1 MDFKKLLKKKKKKK
15 AKPIFFYRLDKIA
28 QPDYLIQPNSL
39 STSLVGVEL
48 DFRVSWVVC
57 WVRDFST
64 IGSGFVENIPWVGK
78 IPPNENCD

>member
-1 MDFKKLLKKKKKKK
+1 MDFKKLLKKKKKK

-48 DFRVSWVVC
+48 DFRVS
-57 WVRDFST
+57 
-64 IGSGFVENIPWVGK
+64 
-78 IPPNENCD
+78 